1 MRAAALF
8 GGGPDMNIIGRSVAN
23 LFLHHQ
29 SAILKLRNQPIIGNI
44 LSMVSRRLLPRD
56 ALVCAQIQGSPLDGL
71 WIYLNPRTAQNIQHT
86 ASELA
91 ALQAVVDYLRPGMT
105 FFDVGANMGGFSL
118 LAARIV
124 GPSGAVISFEPDPDI
139 AERLTKNLARNGF
152 HHATIVQKAVW
163 SEPGELLF
171 VRVDAAVSPDRGLG
185 HVATSSSDSA
195 NAISV
200 AAVSLDSFC
209 ALGTKPDFIKCDV
222 EGAEAAVFEGASE
235 LLRQVRPILLIEMH
249 SEENHRLL
257 TEKLSQRQYS
267 CRDLDANHV
276 LALPQ

>member
-1 MRAAALF
+1 
-8 GGGPDMNIIGRSVAN
+8 MNIIARSVAN

-29 SAILKLRNQPIIGNI
+29 STILKLRNQPIIGRV
-44 LSMVSRRLLPRD
+44 LSLVSRRLLPSD
-56 ALVCAQIQGSPLDGL
+56 ALVWVQIQGGPGDGL
-71 WIYLNPRTAQNIQHT
+71 WLYLNPRTAQNIQHT
-86 ASELA
+86 DSELA
-91 ALQAVVDYLRPGMT
+91 VQQAVVNYLRPGMT
-105 FFDVGANMGGFSL
+105 FFDVGASMGGFSL

-124 GPSGAVISFEPDPDI
+124 GPSGAVVSFEPDPEMAD
-139 AERLTKNLARNGF
+139 RLEKNLARNEF

-163 SEPGELLF
+163 SEPGELPF
-171 VRVDAAVSPDRGLG
+171 VRGDAAVSPDRGLG

-195 NAISV
+195 HAILV

-222 EGAEAAVFEGASE
+222 EGAEAAVVEGARE
-235 LLRQVRPILLIEMH
+235 LLRQIRPILLIEMH

-257 TEKLSQRQYS
+257 TQKLSQLQYS

-276 LALPQ
+276 LALPE